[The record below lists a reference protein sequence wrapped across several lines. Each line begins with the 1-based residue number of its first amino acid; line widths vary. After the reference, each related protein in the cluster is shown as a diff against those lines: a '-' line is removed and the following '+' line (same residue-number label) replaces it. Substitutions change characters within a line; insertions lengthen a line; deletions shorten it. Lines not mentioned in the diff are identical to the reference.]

1 MFYILILHLFTL
13 ITHPLVRSEKR
24 HHGTHFERAMTSRRR
39 SEAPPGTL
47 QYLKLLGGEQK
58 SDVRETRISY
68 VYTVH
73 VLMICHA
80 YICIYIYMIFFFP
93 MENYFSFPNLFWLL
107 D

>member
-47 QYLKLLGGEQK
+47 QYLKLLGGEK
-58 SDVRETRISY
+58 KTDVSEKP
-68 VYTVH
+68 VYH
-73 VLMICHA
+73 M
-80 YICIYIYMIFFFP
+80 CILYMF
-93 MENYFSFPNLFWLL
+93 
-107 D
+107 